1 LGFAQRPPEIALDSM
16 RPTPCPAL
24 LIASLPRNSDGR
36 VLRQVVAIMAMLAI
50 TIAMGLALW
59 YLRR

>member
-1 LGFAQRPPEIALDSM
+1 LVNASKPY
-16 RPTPCPAL
+16 PAL
-24 LIASLPRNSDGR
+24 SIAGLLRNSDRR